1 MKTYALLLCES
12 TERGYLPKVTVEFS
26 TDTLKGPGEL
36 SLILMDAANACK
48 SLSTENGHAMVKIK
62 EKDEE

>member
-26 TDTLKGPGEL
+26 TGTLKSPGEI

-48 SLSTENGHAMVKIK
+48 SLSTENGHAVVKMK
-62 EKDEE
+62 EENEE